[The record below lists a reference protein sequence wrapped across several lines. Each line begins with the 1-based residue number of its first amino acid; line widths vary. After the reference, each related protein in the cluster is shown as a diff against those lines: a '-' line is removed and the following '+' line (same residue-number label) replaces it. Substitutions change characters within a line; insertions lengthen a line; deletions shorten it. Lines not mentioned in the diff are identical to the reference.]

1 MLITEICPLMFRENC
16 PGERGGGEWAVKQ
29 AKIYI
34 SGLRETS
41 CVLVC
46 FNQSVEYKS
55 VRESKCDICD
65 HFFFFK
71 YMLMS

>member
-34 SGLRETS
+34 SGLRELR
-41 CVLVC
+41 VIV
-46 FNQSVEYKS
+46 F
-55 VRESKCDICD
+55 
-65 HFFFFK
+65 
-71 YMLMS
+71 